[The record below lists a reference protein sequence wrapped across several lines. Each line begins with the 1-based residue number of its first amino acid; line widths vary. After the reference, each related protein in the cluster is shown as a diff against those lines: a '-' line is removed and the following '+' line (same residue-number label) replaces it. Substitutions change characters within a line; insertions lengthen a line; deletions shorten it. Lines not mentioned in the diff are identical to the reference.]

1 MNIELAAP
9 FTINIYIN
17 FSKKGRWMSNNC
29 HTEGLLGGSTEQVGT
44 MAEEKDL
51 APVNGASHPQVT
63 HLLDPA
69 MISGD

>member
-1 MNIELAAP
+1 M
-9 FTINIYIN
+9 
-17 FSKKGRWMSNNC
+17 SKNWRK
-29 HTEGLLGGSTEQVGT
+29 EGLLGESTEQVGT